1 MKSILTFLFL
11 LATVL
16 SFSQIRI
23 NSESQENIDRIVFQS
38 KEKTNIQIKK
48 GNPLLPIYKVHGELC
63 LSTIG
68 KVTNGFSV
76 NNLNDKAFIGSQV
89 GNIVTIKIPLK
100 NLAEIN
106 NFQNVLQIQVAE
118 RIYSHNNKMTSDV
131 RADSVW
137 AGTGLAQAFTGK
149 NVLIG
154 ITDWGFDYDHPM
166 FMDTTL
172 TISRVRAAWDQ
183 FKYSG
188 NIPSG
193 FGYGVEYVTPVEF
206 DSANSDTA
214 GDYYDYATHGNHV
227 AGIAGGS
234 GAGLE
239 YRGVAFE
246 SQYLFNSI
254 QLDAGSAID
263 AFVWMKSIA
272 DSDWKR
278 LVVNM
283 SWGLYYMGTMDGNS
297 LVSQAIDNLSAQGVT
312 FVTSGGNN
320 GNDNFHI
327 KKVFSS
333 DSIRSRIGFYPYSAH
348 QFMWGQCI
356 SMWGQP
362 TNAFSSRV
370 EVYNSSNVLVANSRY
385 YHSNSDNGYH
395 DTFIV
400 IGTDTVFYNYSIDS
414 AHPNNNRPHQRL
426 RVKNTNTSLRV
437 ALHSYASSGTV
448 HYWNVVELSNGV
460 GNWGLD
466 FYSYGTDGVAG
477 DNLYGLGEPACTK
490 SAITVAAHQAEIVA
504 VSGQVFPGNIASFS
518 SRGPTYDERIKPDV
532 SAPGMNIISSINS
545 YTTRSYT
552 TAASTMFKGRTYDFA
567 AFSGTSMSSP
577 ATAGVVA
584 LLLEA
589 SPTLEPRQV
598 KEILIATAR
607 EDNRTG
613 TLPIAGNTVWG
624 HGKVTT
630 TAAVKMALLTVSL
643 DENELNEIGVSLF
656 PNPNKGSFNLQFDK
670 EQQINSLFIT
680 DINGRLIKE
689 ITPQKTLNYEINF
702 EGASGIYFLN
712 MMSENEKITLKL
724 IKE

>member
-1 MKSILTFLFL
+1 
-11 LATVL
+11 
-16 SFSQIRI
+16 
-23 NSESQENIDRIVFQS
+23 
-38 KEKTNIQIKK
+38 
-48 GNPLLPIYKVHGELC
+48 
-63 LSTIG
+63 
-68 KVTNGFSV
+68 
-76 NNLNDKAFIGSQV
+76 
-89 GNIVTIKIPLK
+89 
-100 NLAEIN
+100 
-106 NFQNVLQIQVAE
+106 
-118 RIYSHNNKMTSDV
+118 
-131 RADSVW
+131 
-137 AGTGLAQAFTGK
+137 
-149 NVLIG
+149 
-154 ITDWGFDYDHPM
+154 
-166 FMDTTL
+166 
-172 TISRVRAAWDQ
+172 
-183 FKYSG
+183 
-188 NIPSG
+188 
-193 FGYGVEYVTPVEF
+193 
-206 DSANSDTA
+206 
-214 GDYYDYATHGNHV
+214 
-227 AGIAGGS
+227 
-234 GAGLE
+234 
-239 YRGVAFE
+239 
-246 SQYLFNSI
+246 
-254 QLDAGSAID
+254 
-263 AFVWMKSIA
+263 
-272 DSDWKR
+272 
-278 LVVNM
+278 
-283 SWGLYYMGTMDGNS
+283 
-297 LVSQAIDNLSAQGVT
+297 
-312 FVTSGGNN
+312 
-320 GNDNFHI
+320 
-327 KKVFSS
+327 
-333 DSIRSRIGFYPYSAH
+333 
-348 QFMWGQCI
+348 
-356 SMWGQP
+356 MWGQP
-362 TNAFSSRV
+362 TNSFSSRV

-426 RVKNTNTSLRV
+426 RVKNTNTSLRI
-437 ALHSYASSGTV
+437 ALHSYAATGIV

-624 HGKVTT
+624 HGKVTA

-656 PNPNKGSFNLQFDK
+656 PNPNKGSFSLQFDK

-689 ITPQKTLNYEINF
+689 ITPRNTLNYEINF
-702 EGASGIYFLN
+702 KGASGIYFLN
-712 MMSENEKITLKL
+712 VVSENERRTLKL
-724 IKE
+724 VKE